1 MFRKIMVSTLGAFAL
16 GLVGVGFGS
25 AEALGPRET
34 PNGLCGAMNMVN
46 EAAAPHMIAAMTLHT
61 ADQGDAGMYT
71 AVAAS
76 ACN

>member
-1 MFRKIMVSTLGAFAL
+1 MAGALAVFAL
-16 GLVGVGFGS
+16 GLFGVGFGS
-25 AEALGPRET
+25 AEASGPRAT
-34 PNGLCGAMNMVN
+34 PNGLCGAKNMVN